1 MSYKEIT
8 LYPTTPTSST
18 SLLDLVIKDGDFTI
32 TESSQQE
39 VDLLLNVFPG
49 NYFQY
54 PKLGIGIIS
63 RLAGSEPTLKIE
75 VDIASAMKADG
86 FIVDSINVNGSG
98 IANTTINIEAHRP

>member
-1 MSYKEIT
+1 MAYKEIT

-39 VDLLLNVFPG
+39 VDLILNVFNG

-54 PKLGIGIIS
+54 PQLGVGILS
-63 RLAGSEPTLKIE
+63 RLAGSEPALKLE
-75 VDIASAMKADG
+75 TDIASALKTDG
-86 FIVDSINVNGSG
+86 FVVDAINVNG
-98 IANTTINIEAHRP
+98 INNTTINIEAHRP